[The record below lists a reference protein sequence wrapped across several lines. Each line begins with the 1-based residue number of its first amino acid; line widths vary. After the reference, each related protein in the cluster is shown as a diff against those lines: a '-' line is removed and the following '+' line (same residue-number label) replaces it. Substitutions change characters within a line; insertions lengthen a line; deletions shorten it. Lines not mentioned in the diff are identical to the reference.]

1 MTKQAMAEGEMEE
14 ISYEKSGLKHPEKSD
29 LNKPKDKDISPY
41 ELRRGRAI
49 EKSMRRNLKES
60 KEPEVADKK
69 EVEVNE
75 TLKNS
80 HNYSTVTRALP
91 EVAAARDE
99 FVYQE
104 LLKKFG
110 IKK

>member
-1 MTKQAMAEGEMEE
+1 M
-14 ISYEKSGLKHPEKSD
+14 
-29 LNKPKDKDISPY
+29 
-41 ELRRGRAI
+41 
-49 EKSMRRNLKES
+49 
-60 KEPEVADKK
+60 ADKK